1 MGIFDFFKKNNNNKK
16 SLVKQKINKEPLVV
30 IKNGIKVKETKL
42 YPDGTIE
49 SINDGKTCKNF
60 NNVGVLEREYWRE
73 DGESSF
79 IWNGSKIST
88 ILYYEN
94 GIVKQISTASPTG
107 IFKFKNSETNAK
119 VIQKF
124 DKSGLRL
131 SISFDDYTF
140 NVDKNNKNQKDYGK
154 FFETQ
159 KKEFSDKL
167 VIIKS
172 EYLSYFNNDIEEDNP
187 LTEIEYN
194 LRGQEYDGDDWSDYG
209 ENFGDTLLRY
219 YVDSVNNDTGKDFSN
234 IYMGNAEQEDTYEV
248 EELENILKEDIRYFG
263 DGGGLD
269 MDKVINVKEILES
282 VSGYLSDFNQ
292 SNSEEE
298 GEEEESE
305 IYEFLKQL
313 KMTKP

>member
-1 MGIFDFFKKNNNNKK
+1 MGIFDFLKNNNKK
-16 SLVKQKINKEPLVV
+16 PLAKQKINKEPLVI
-30 IKNGIKVKETKL
+30 IKDGIKVKETKF
-42 YPDGTIE
+42 YPDDTIE

-60 NNVGVLEREYWRE
+60 NKAGVLEREYWRE

-79 IWNGSKIST
+79 IWNGSKISS
-88 ILYYEN
+88 IHYYEN
-94 GIVKQISTASPTG
+94 GIVKQTSTASPTG
-107 IFKFKNSETNAK
+107 IFKFKNFETNTK
-119 VIQKF
+119 VVQKF
-124 DKSGLRL
+124 DKNGLRL

-140 NVDKNNKNQKDYGK
+140 NVDKNNIIQKDHEK
-154 FFETQ
+154 FFEKQ

-172 EYLSYFNNDIEEDNP
+172 EYLSYFNNDTEEDNP
-187 LTEIEYN
+187 LKEIEYN
-194 LRGQEYDGDDWSDYG
+194 LRGQEYDGDDWYSYD

-219 YVDSVNNDTGKDFSN
+219 YVDTKNNDIGKDFSN

-248 EELENILKEDIRYFG
+248 EELENLLKEDIRYYG
-263 DGGGLD
+263 DDRGLD

-298 GEEEESE
+298 GEEKESE
-305 IYEFLKQL
+305 IYKFLKKL
-313 KMTKP
+313 KTTKP